1 MVGHAHSTTIDL
13 GCAIAHL
20 LAALFD
26 ITNFVPFPNVAEF
39 QSQSKL
45 YYEDL
50 TYFQLNVAKMCYIDG
65 HPDLVDSLG
74 KD

>member
-13 GCAIAHL
+13 GCGIAHL

-26 ITNFVPFPNVAEF
+26 ITNFVSFPNVAEF
-39 QSQSKL
+39 QSQSTL
-45 YYEDL
+45 YYVDF

-65 HPDLVDSLG
+65 HPDLVDSLS